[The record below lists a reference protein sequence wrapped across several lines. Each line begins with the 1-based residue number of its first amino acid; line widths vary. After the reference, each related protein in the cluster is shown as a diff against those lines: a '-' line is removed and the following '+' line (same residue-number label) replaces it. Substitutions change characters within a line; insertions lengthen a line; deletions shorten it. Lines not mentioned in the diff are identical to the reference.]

1 MAETTSVN
9 KSPFKARKAKRI
21 HPVQFAME
29 TLFLVCATI
38 SVLAVGIITFYILYS
53 GTPAIFK
60 IGIFNFLFG
69 AKWRPEENLF
79 GILPM
84 IVTSIVASGLAVAAG
99 SAIGL
104 MTAVFLAEL
113 APKWLAAI
121 IRPCVEL
128 LAGIPS
134 IVYGYFGLVV
144 IVPMISE
151 VFGGAGNSLLA
162 VLIILSV
169 MILPTIVSI
178 SLTSL
183 KAVPSAYKE
192 GSLALGAS
200 HVQTIFKT
208 MIPAAKSGI
217 LASIVL
223 GIGRAIGETM
233 AVILVAGNTP
243 HMPGSLLDSVRTLT
257 INIAFEMSYA
267 TGLHREA
274 LFATGVVLFVI
285 IMALN
290 FILTALL
297 KRKEARA

>member
-1 MAETTSVN
+1 MSMTDTAD
-9 KSPFKARKAKRI
+9 KSLFKHAKPGRLQPARLAFEAI
-21 HPVQFAME
+21 
-29 TLFLVCATI
+29 FLVSACI
-38 SVLAVGIITFYILYS
+38 SVIAIGTITFYIFIS

-60 IGIFNFLFG
+60 IGLFNFIFG
-69 AKWRPEENLF
+69 TTWQPESNQF

-84 IVTSIVASGLAVAAG
+84 IVTSLLCSGMAVLIG
-99 SAIGL
+99 TVIGL
-104 MTAVFLAEL
+104 LTAVFLAEL
-113 APKWLAAI
+113 APRWLAGI

-144 IVPMISE
+144 IVPLISQYL
-151 VFGGAGNSLLA
+151 GGPGNSMLA
-162 VLIILSV
+162 VVIILSV

-183 KAVPSAYKE
+183 KAVPPAYKE

-208 MIPAAKSGI
+208 MIPAARSGI

-243 HMPGSLLDSVRTLT
+243 QMPSSLLDPVRTLT
-257 INIAFEMSYA
+257 INIAFEMNYA

-274 LFATGVVLFVI
+274 LFATGVVLFAI
-285 IMALN
+285 IMILN
-290 FILTALL
+290 IVLASVL
-297 KRKEARA
+297 KRREAKA